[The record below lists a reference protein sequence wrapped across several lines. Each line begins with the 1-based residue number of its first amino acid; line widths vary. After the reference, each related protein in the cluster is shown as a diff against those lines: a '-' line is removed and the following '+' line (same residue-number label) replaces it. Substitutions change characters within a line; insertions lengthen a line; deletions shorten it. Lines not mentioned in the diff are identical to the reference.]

1 MKNIVLTMLAL
12 FAVATAFTA
21 CEKTEYKHP
30 LHRAQGK

>member
-1 MKNIVLTMLAL
+1 MQKIYLVLVAVLAL
-12 FAVATAFTA
+12 TALSG

>member
-1 MKNIVLTMLAL
+1 MKLFVLTMMTGAVL
-12 FAVATAFTA
+12 FSMSG

>member
-1 MKNIVLTMLAL
+1 MKNIVLTLMAL
-12 FAVATAFTA
+12 FAISTIFSA